1 MPTVQSLLANCAI
14 EPVDARIILSHLCS
28 THLGWPRTY
37 LITHNTNELPTTL
50 IEHWQELLQKR
61 LLGLPVAYLIG
72 KKNFHDI
79 ELQVNAHVLIPRPET
94 ELLVEFAISHIESI
108 FNSPNSVFTPLSP
121 MRCLDLGTGS
131 GAIILALASYF
142 KKIPDVFPCL
152 NFFASDISLQAIDLA
167 KLNSKNLDLHK
178 NITFFKSNWFSNF
191 PNHLSFDLV
200 LSNPPYIA
208 NDDAHLSHGDLRF
221 EPKLAL
227 TDGFDGL
234 NAYRLILKSLS
245 RYLNSGA
252 IVVFEHGFEQAVA
265 IQCLLQDHDFIGV
278 LTKIDFSGSNRIT
291 FAQSK

>member
-1 MPTVQSLLANCAI
+1 VPTVQSLLANCAI

-278 LTKIDFSGSNRIT
+278 LTKKDFSGSNRIT

>member
-1 MPTVQSLLANCAI
+1 VPTVQSLLANCAI
-14 EPVDARIILSHLCS
+14 ESVDARIILSHLCS

-278 LTKIDFSGSNRIT
+278 LTKKDFSGSNRIT

>member
-14 EPVDARIILSHLCS
+14 ESVDARIILSHLCS

-37 LITHNTNELPTTL
+37 LITHNTNELPTAL

-79 ELQVNAHVLIPRPET
+79 ELQVNADVLIPRPET

-208 NDDAHLSHGDLRF
+208 SDDTHLSHGDLRF

-252 IVVFEHGFEQAVA
+252 IVVFEHGFEQAAA

-278 LTKIDFSGSNRIT
+278 LTKKDFSGSNRIT

>member
-14 EPVDARIILSHLCS
+14 ESVDARIILSHLCS

-37 LITHNTNELPTTL
+37 LITHNTNELPTAL

-208 NDDAHLSHGDLRF
+208 SDDTHLSHGDLRF

-278 LTKIDFSGSNRIT
+278 LTKKDFSGSNRIT

>member
-1 MPTVQSLLANCAI
+1 VPTVQSLLANCAI

-37 LITHNTNELPTTL
+37 LITHNTNELPTAL

-191 PNHLSFDLV
+191 PNLLSFDLV

-252 IVVFEHGFEQAVA
+252 IVVFEHGFEQAAA

-278 LTKIDFSGSNRIT
+278 LTKKDFSGSNRIT

>member
-14 EPVDARIILSHLCS
+14 ESVDARIILSHLCS

-37 LITHNTNELPTTL
+37 LITHNTNELPTAL

-79 ELQVNAHVLIPRPET
+79 ELQVNADVLIPRPET

-208 NDDAHLSHGDLRF
+208 SDDTHLSHGDLRF

-278 LTKIDFSGSNRIT
+278 LTKKDFSGSNRIT

>member
-1 MPTVQSLLANCAI
+1 VPTVQSLLANCAI
-14 EPVDARIILSHLCS
+14 ESVDARIILSHLCS

-37 LITHNTNELPTTL
+37 LITHNTNELPTAL

-208 NDDAHLSHGDLRF
+208 SDDTHLSHGDLRF

-278 LTKIDFSGSNRIT
+278 LTKKDFSGSNRIT

>member
-14 EPVDARIILSHLCS
+14 EPVDARILLSHLCS

-37 LITHNTNELPTTL
+37 LITHNTNELPTAL

-208 NDDAHLSHGDLRF
+208 SDDTHLSHGDLRF

-278 LTKIDFSGSNRIT
+278 LTKKDFSGSNRIT

>member
-14 EPVDARIILSHLCS
+14 ESVDARILLSYLCS

-37 LITHNTNELPTTL
+37 LITHNMDELPTAL
-50 IEHWQELLQKR
+50 IEHWHELLQKR

-72 KKNFHDI
+72 KKSFHDI

-252 IVVFEHGFEQAVA
+252 IVVFEHGFEQAVV

-278 LTKIDFSGSNRIT
+278 LTKKDFSGSNRIT

>member
-1 MPTVQSLLANCAI
+1 VPTVQSLLANCAI
-14 EPVDARIILSHLCS
+14 ESVDARIILSHLCS

-37 LITHNTNELPTTL
+37 LITHNTNELPTAL

-79 ELQVNAHVLIPRPET
+79 ELQVNADVLIPRPET

-208 NDDAHLSHGDLRF
+208 SDDTHLSHGDLRF

-278 LTKIDFSGSNRIT
+278 LTKKDFSGSNRIT

>member
-1 MPTVQSLLANCAI
+1 VPTVQSLLANCAI
-14 EPVDARIILSHLCS
+14 EPVDARILLSHLCS

-37 LITHNTNELPTTL
+37 LITHNTNELPTAL

-208 NDDAHLSHGDLRF
+208 SDDAHLSHGDLRF

-278 LTKIDFSGSNRIT
+278 LTKKDFSGSNRIT

>member
-278 LTKIDFSGSNRIT
+278 LTKKDFSGSNRIT

>member
-1 MPTVQSLLANCAI
+1 
-14 EPVDARIILSHLCS
+14 
-28 THLGWPRTY
+28 
-37 LITHNTNELPTTL
+37 
-50 IEHWQELLQKR
+50 
-61 LLGLPVAYLIG
+61 VAYLIG
-72 KKNFHDI
+72 KKSFHDI

-108 FNSPNSVFTPLSP
+108 FNSPNSVFSPASP
-121 MRCLDLGTGS
+121 MQCLDLGTGS

-167 KLNSKNLDLHK
+167 KLNSKELDLHK

-208 NDDAHLSHGDLRF
+208 SDDAHLSHGDLRF
-221 EPKLAL
+221 EPKEAL

-245 RYLNSGA
+245 HYLNSGA
-252 IVVFEHGFEQAVA
+252 LVVFEHGFEQAVA

-278 LTKIDFSGSNRIT
+278 LTKKDFSGSNRIT

>member
-1 MPTVQSLLANCAI
+1 VPTVQSLLANCAI
-14 EPVDARIILSHLCS
+14 EPVDARILLSHLCS

-37 LITHNTNELPTTL
+37 LITHNTNELPTSL

-208 NDDAHLSHGDLRF
+208 SDDTHLSHGDLRF

-278 LTKIDFSGSNRIT
+278 LTKKDFSGSNRIT

>member
-1 MPTVQSLLANCAI
+1 VPTVQSLLANCAI
-14 EPVDARIILSHLCS
+14 ESVDARIILSHLCS

-37 LITHNTNELPTTL
+37 LITHNTNELPTAL

-108 FNSPNSVFTPLSP
+108 FNSPNAVFTPLSP

-191 PNHLSFDLV
+191 PNLLSFDLV

-278 LTKIDFSGSNRIT
+278 LTKKDFSGSNRIT

>member
-1 MPTVQSLLANCAI
+1 VPTVQSLLANCAI

-167 KLNSKNLDLHK
+167 KLNSKNLDLHR

-278 LTKIDFSGSNRIT
+278 LTKKDFSGSNRIT

>member
-14 EPVDARIILSHLCS
+14 ESVDARIILSHLCS

-37 LITHNTNELPTTL
+37 LITHNTNELPTAL

-208 NDDAHLSHGDLRF
+208 SDDTHLSHGDLRF

-252 IVVFEHGFEQAVA
+252 FVVFEHGFEQAVA

-278 LTKIDFSGSNRIT
+278 LTKKDFSGSNRIT

>member
-14 EPVDARIILSHLCS
+14 ESVDARIILSHLCS

-278 LTKIDFSGSNRIT
+278 LTKKDFSGSNRIT

>member
-1 MPTVQSLLANCAI
+1 VPTVQSLLANCAI
-14 EPVDARIILSHLCS
+14 ESVDARIILSHLCS

-37 LITHNTNELPTTL
+37 LITHNTNELPTAL

-79 ELQVNAHVLIPRPET
+79 ELQVNADVLIPRPET

-167 KLNSKNLDLHK
+167 KLNSKNLDLHR

-191 PNHLSFDLV
+191 PNLLSFDLV

-278 LTKIDFSGSNRIT
+278 LTKKDFSGSNRIT

>member
-14 EPVDARIILSHLCS
+14 ESVDARIILSHLCS

-37 LITHNTNELPTTL
+37 LITHNTNELPTAL

-79 ELQVNAHVLIPRPET
+79 ELQVNADVLIPRPET

-167 KLNSKNLDLHK
+167 KLNSKNLDLHR

-191 PNHLSFDLV
+191 PNLLSFDLV

-278 LTKIDFSGSNRIT
+278 LTKKDFSGSNRIT

>member
-14 EPVDARIILSHLCS
+14 ESVDARIILNHLCS

-37 LITHNTNELPTTL
+37 LITHNTNELPTAL

-278 LTKIDFSGSNRIT
+278 LTKKDFSGSNRIT

>member
-1 MPTVQSLLANCAI
+1 VPTVQSLLANCAI

>member
-14 EPVDARIILSHLCS
+14 ESVDARIILSHLCS

-79 ELQVNAHVLIPRPET
+79 ELQVNADVLIPRPET

-167 KLNSKNLDLHK
+167 KLNSKNLDLHR

-191 PNHLSFDLV
+191 PNLLSFDLV

-278 LTKIDFSGSNRIT
+278 LTKKDFSGSNRIT

>member
-167 KLNSKNLDLHK
+167 KLNSKNLDLHR

-278 LTKIDFSGSNRIT
+278 LTKKDFSGSNRIT

>member
-1 MPTVQSLLANCAI
+1 VPTVQSLLANCAI

-142 KKIPDVFPCL
+142 KKIPDAFPCL

-208 NDDAHLSHGDLRF
+208 SDDTHLSHGDLRF

-278 LTKIDFSGSNRIT
+278 LTKKDFSGSNRIT

>member
-1 MPTVQSLLANCAI
+1 VPTVQSLLANCAI
-14 EPVDARIILSHLCS
+14 ESVDARIILSYLCS

-37 LITHNTNELPTTL
+37 LITHNTNELPTAL
-50 IEHWQELLQKR
+50 IEHWHELLQKR

-208 NDDAHLSHGDLRF
+208 SDDAHLSHGDLRF

-278 LTKIDFSGSNRIT
+278 LTKKDFSGSNRIT

>member
-108 FNSPNSVFTPLSP
+108 FNSPNSVFSPASP
-121 MRCLDLGTGS
+121 MQCLDLGTGS

-252 IVVFEHGFEQAVA
+252 IVVFEHGFEQAVV

-278 LTKIDFSGSNRIT
+278 LTKKDFSGSNRIT

>member
-1 MPTVQSLLANCAI
+1 VPTVQSLLANCAI
-14 EPVDARIILSHLCS
+14 ESVDARIILSHLCS

-37 LITHNTNELPTTL
+37 LITHNTNELPTAL

-79 ELQVNAHVLIPRPET
+79 ELQVNADVLIPRPET

-191 PNHLSFDLV
+191 PNLLSFDLV

-278 LTKIDFSGSNRIT
+278 LTKKDFSGSNRIT